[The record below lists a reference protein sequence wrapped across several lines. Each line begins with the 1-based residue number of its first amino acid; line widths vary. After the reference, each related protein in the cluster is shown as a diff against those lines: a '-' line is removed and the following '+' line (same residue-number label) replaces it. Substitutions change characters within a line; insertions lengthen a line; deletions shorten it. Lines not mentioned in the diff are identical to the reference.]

1 MDKTYGEFEGTEFDP
16 SADLDFDDEQDDL
29 IAILSIS
36 ALVAAVV
43 GAILVILGRRR
54 NPTPQERVEEV
65 LSRAEKQ
72 GKKGMK
78 SMKKAVEGAKLGDLL
93 EDALSRA
100 NDARDNMDVGGT
112 WDDLGKKARKATRN
126 IHLGSMLEDATEQA
140 RKAARRFDFDDTSK
154 DVRKRV
160 SGMASSARDIDIDSK
175 GVEGFLDTLKE
186 KVADAIDSV
195 RSDVAPKAA
204 DRLKDDIFP
213 AAAGVAEA
221 VTRRVREDVMP
232 AAQDVVG
239 KAREDVIPSAF
250 KRASKMA
257 DEYDV
262 TPRVRKAASSTKEG
276 ALSLADVMRGLAMTI
291 ANKVVSDVLPG
302 VKVFG
307 DQAMH
312 TARED
317 VLPKARD
324 AASQAPDVLSDV
336 LKSAMNKVDDA
347 IHAAQ
352 PVAADAFEFSRHRA
366 AEAAEFGRHRA
377 HDVASSVRGAG
388 SGVGGAVSSAGRGV
402 TGAVGS
408 AVGATASAT
417 KETTGILFWAS
428 MLGGLILLAFVPEKE
443 KQKEIWNN
451 TFQFLGEIKEMW
463 TDLQGVAGEPDTRM

>member
-54 NPTPQERVEEV
+54 NPTPQERVEDV
-65 LSRAEKQ
+65 LSMAGKQ
-72 GKKGMK
+72 GKKSMK

-93 EDALSRA
+93 DDALSRA
-100 NDARDNMDVGGT
+100 NDARDDMDLGGT
-112 WDDLGKKARKATRN
+112 WDDLSKKARKATRDM
-126 IHLGSMLEDATEQA
+126 HLGSMLEDATDKA
-140 RKAARRFDFDDTSK
+140 RKAAGRFDFDDTSK

-160 SGMASSARDIDIDSK
+160 SGMASSVRDIDIDSK
-175 GVEGFLDTLKE
+175 GVEGFLDSLKE
-186 KVADAIDSV
+186 KLADAIDSV
-195 RSDVAPKAA
+195 RSDVAPKTA

-213 AAAGVAEA
+213 AAAGMAEA
-221 VTRRVREDVMP
+221 VARRVREDVMP
-232 AAQDVVG
+232 AAHDVVD
-239 KAREDVIPSAF
+239 KAREDVIPAAF
-250 KRASKMA
+250 KRAGKMA
-257 DEYDV
+257 DEYEV
-262 TPRVRKAASSTKEG
+262 MPRARQAASSTKEG
-276 ALSLADVMRGLAMTI
+276 ALSLADIMRGLAMTI

-307 DQAMH
+307 EQAMH

-324 AASQAPDVLSDV
+324 VASQTPDVLSDV
-336 LKSAMNKVDDA
+336 LKGALNKVDDA
-347 IHAAQ
+347 MHAAQ

-366 AEAAEFGRHRA
+366 
-377 HDVASSVRGAG
+377 HDVASGVRGAG

-451 TFQFLGEIKEMW
+451 IFQFLGEIKEMW
-463 TDLQGVAGEPDTRM
+463 TDLQGVAGDTNTAV

>member
-16 SADLDFDDEQDDL
+16 SADLDLDDEQDDL

-36 ALVAAVV
+36 AIVAAVV

-65 LSRAEKQ
+65 LAMAGKQ
-72 GKKGMK
+72 GKKSMK
-78 SMKKAVEGAKLGDLL
+78 SVTKAVERAKLGDLL

-100 NDARDNMDVGGT
+100 RDAGEDLDVGGT
-112 WDDLGKKARKATRN
+112 WDDLSKKARKATRD
-126 IHLGSMLEDATEQA
+126 IHLGSLLEDATDQA
-140 RKAARRFDFDDTSK
+140 RKAARRFDFEDASK

-160 SGMASSARDIDIDSK
+160 SGMASSARDIDIDTK
-175 GVEGFLDTLKE
+175 GVEGFLDSLKE

-204 DRLKDDIFP
+204 DRLKDDLFP

-221 VTRRVREDVMP
+221 VARRVREDVMP
-232 AAQDVVG
+232 TAHDVVD

-250 KRASKMA
+250 KRAGKMA
-257 DEYDV
+257 DDYEV
-262 TPRVRKAASSTKEG
+262 MPRARKAVSSTKEG

-302 VKVFG
+302 VKIFG

-312 TARED
+312 SARED
-317 VLPKARD
+317 VLPKARKVASEAPEVMSD
-324 AASQAPDVLSDV
+324 ALRGALD
-336 LKSAMNKVDDA
+336 KVEDA

-352 PVAADAFEFSRHRA
+352 PVASDAFEFSRHRA
-366 AEAAEFGRHRA
+366 AEAAEFSRKRA
-377 HDVASSVRGAG
+377 SDIASGVRGAG
-388 SGVGGAVSSAGRGV
+388 GGVGGAVSSAGRGV

-408 AVGATASAT
+408 AVGATASVT
-417 KETTGILFWAS
+417 KETTGILFWGS
-428 MLGGLILLAFVPEKE
+428 MLAGLVLLAFVPDKE

-463 TDLQGVAGEPDTRM
+463 TDLQGVAGAGETAV